1 MTKFSDRRVPYIIIT
16 VMCYF
21 FLVFMV
27 KTHNKKVQ
35 DCVIKKLTE
44 ILTQNKKQTVQRT
57 VLYLNIY

>member
-1 MTKFSDRRVPYIIIT
+1 MTKFLTSVFTMSRLSSYSDVLL
-16 VMCYF
+16 

-44 ILTQNKKQTVQRT
+44 ILTQNKKQIVQQF
-57 VLYLNIY
+57 

>member
-1 MTKFSDRRVPYIIIT
+1 MTKFLTSVFTMSRLYEISSYSDVLL
-16 VMCYF
+16 

-44 ILTQNKKQTVQRT
+44 ILTQNKKQIVQQF
-57 VLYLNIY
+57 